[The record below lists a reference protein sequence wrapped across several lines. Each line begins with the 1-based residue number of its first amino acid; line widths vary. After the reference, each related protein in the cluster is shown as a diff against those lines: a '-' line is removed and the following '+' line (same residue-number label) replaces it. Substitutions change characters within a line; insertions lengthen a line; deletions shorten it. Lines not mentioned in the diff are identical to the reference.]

1 MNKASVTGKILK
13 YKIRTLQDLIRKHG
27 KGDTK
32 ALQKA
37 YKSVRILVD
46 IKG

>member
-1 MNKASVTGKILK
+1 LMRK
-13 YKIRTLQDLIRKHG
+13 YG

-37 YKSVRILVD
+37 YKSVRTSVSV
-46 IKG
+46 KG